1 MSLIDRHILRTFF
14 PPFFFGLVVTTFILM
29 IDILQKYVDLFL
41 GKGISLTLAS
51 EVLLLSLGH
60 IFALT
65 VPMAIL
71 IGVLMS
77 VGHLA
82 ADSEITAL
90 KATGVSLYRV
100 AAPLIL
106 VGLLTGIVMVGYNHY
121 VLPRTNLRLTG
132 LLIDI
137 HHKRPTFAIRENA
150 FVKIDDE
157 YTIFVRHKNDRTGR
171 LEDVILVQR
180 EGRGDTHPDLIV
192 AKWGQLST
200 KTPGR
205 IELDLY
211 NGEYHSLP
219 DRQDLN
225 VYHRTAFERQK
236 VTITLDDDF
245 AFGGNQVVKN
255 DRSMDLS
262 ELRAERKSEFGLYRK
277 SLLES
282 QELVN
287 QALAPILALW
297 KEGRVEQ
304 AGTDGT
310 QLEERRLLASE
321 FDRKARALAVKSQV
335 ARSHLNRS
343 GRYAVE
349 YHKKF
354 AIPGACLVFVLIG
367 VPLAITTSRGGR
379 GVSIGLSLAAYVV
392 YYLFLSGGEKLAD
405 RGLLSPWVAMWAA
418 NLVLGPLGI
427 LILYQSVQE
436 TRIVEIRLPAR
447 IKRLWKSKA

>member
-1 MSLIDRHILRTFF
+1 MSLIDRHILRTFI

-41 GKGISLTLAS
+41 GKGISLRLAS

-71 IGVLMS
+71 IGVLMA

-100 AAPLIL
+100 ALPLIL
-106 VGLLTGIVMVGYNHY
+106 VGLLTGAVMVGYNHF

-157 YTIFVRHKNDRTGR
+157 YTIFVRHKDDRTGR

-192 AKWGQLST
+192 AKWGQLTT

-205 IELDLY
+205 IELDLFS
-211 NGEYHSLP
+211 GEYHSLP
-219 DRQDLN
+219 DRQDLDL
-225 VYHRTAFERQK
+225 YHRTAFERQK
-236 VTITLDDDF
+236 VMIVLNDDF
-245 AFGGNQVVKN
+245 TFGENQVRKN
-255 DRSMDLS
+255 DRSMDLRELKTEQRS
-262 ELRAERKSEFGLYRK
+262 EYKLYQKSIE
-277 SLLES
+277 ES
-282 QELVN
+282 HELVA
-287 QALAPILALW
+287 QALEPILGLAQNA
-297 KEGRVEQ
+297 RVEKPGT
-304 AGTDGT
+304 AGS
-310 QLEERRLLASE
+310 QLDERRRLAND
-321 FDRKARALAVKSQV
+321 FDRKARALAVKAQV
-335 ARSHLNRS
+335 SRSHLNRS

-354 AIPGACLVFVLIG
+354 AIPGACLVFVLLG
-367 VPLAITTSRGGR
+367 VPLAVTTSRGGR
-379 GVSIGLSLAAYVV
+379 GVSIGLSLAAYIV

-405 RGLLSPWVAMWAA
+405 RGFLSPWVAMWAA

-436 TRIVEIRLPAR
+436 TRIVELRLPTR
-447 IKRLWKSKA
+447 IKRLWKRTA